1 MKLNMGILSSGA
13 GRAAG
18 TTEISA
24 ISGDEYPIAFEDDV
38 DQFPV
43 LPSALADP
51 CYMRSLGMASPLS
64 KSGQFLAEAFIDEK
78 LHKLNDA
85 LRSS

>member
-1 MKLNMGILSSGA
+1 
-13 GRAAG
+13 
-18 TTEISA
+18 
-24 ISGDEYPIAFEDDV
+24 
-38 DQFPV
+38 
-43 LPSALADP
+43 
-51 CYMRSLGMASPLS
+51 MRSLGMASPLS